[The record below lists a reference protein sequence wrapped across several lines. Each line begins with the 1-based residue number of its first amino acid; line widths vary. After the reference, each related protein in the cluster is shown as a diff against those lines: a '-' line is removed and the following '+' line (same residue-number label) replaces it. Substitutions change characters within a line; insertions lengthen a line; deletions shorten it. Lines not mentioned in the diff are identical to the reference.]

1 MKYFLRIIIIFSL
14 YFYINTQEPS
24 IEPKTSNL
32 LKKIKRFSRKSI
44 KLPNLK
50 NIYDKHFFSKTDILK
65 IAVKNLYSN
74 KNQIPYDY
82 NYLDLCKPANILRPK
97 EGITELLTGQRMS
110 YSNYYVYMD
119 QNETCNLVC
128 IKDFT

>member
-1 MKYFLRIIIIFSL
+1 M
-14 YFYINTQEPS
+14 
-24 IEPKTSNL
+24 
-32 LKKIKRFSRKSI
+32 
-44 KLPNLK
+44 K

-128 IKDFT
+128 IKNFTKKEICVKKIKKNVTQIILCISKTQ